1 MRQKHAVS
9 VHLRH
14 DGMAFTIIEARMK
27 VQLSPGR
34 QPASRTTGERCGD
47 NNLDDRTREAT

>member
-1 MRQKHAVS
+1 MRQKLAVS
-9 VHLRH
+9 VNLRQ
-14 DGMAFTIIEARMK
+14 DGMALTIIEARMK